1 MSETDRH
8 QGCGFAGEGDPS
20 KENHERGNFGS
31 EAAGRLM
38 RSFSLFKKK
47 DWEQSTISG
56 YTTGEI
62 RILMTLKYKEKS
74 SGAQGFESRSE
85 SEPSLKVSEISNHM
99 KVTSPTI
106 TQFINGLEGKG
117 LVERVMDK
125 KDRRAVRVR
134 LTDEGEKIVHQ
145 AHEAFK
151 ANFEGLVAHLGE
163 ENSDQ
168 LANLLT
174 KVYEYMSETEI
185 KLNSPEMK

>member
-1 MSETDRH
+1 MSETDRQ
-8 QGCGFAGEGDPS
+8 QGCGFAGEENSS
-20 KENHERGNFGS
+20 KDESFGS

-38 RSFSLFKKK
+38 RSFSLFKKKKK

-74 SGAQGFESRSE
+74 VGAQGFESRSE

-185 KLNSPEMK
+185 KLNSPDEKK

>member
-1 MSETDRH
+1 MSETDRQ
-8 QGCGFAGEGDPS
+8 QGCGFTGEENSS
-20 KENHERGNFGS
+20 KDESFGS

-38 RSFSLFKKK
+38 RSFSLFKKKKK

-74 SGAQGFESRSE
+74 VGTQGFESRSE

-185 KLNSPEMK
+185 KLNSPDEKK

>member
-1 MSETDRH
+1 MSETDRQ
-8 QGCGFAGEGDPS
+8 QGCGFAGEGSSS
-20 KENHERGNFGS
+20 KDGSFGS

-38 RSFSLFKKK
+38 RSFSLFKKKKK

-74 SGAQGFESRSE
+74 VGAEGFESRSE

-134 LTDEGEKIVHQ
+134 LTDEGERIVHQ

-151 ANFEGLVAHLGE
+151 ANFEGLVAYLGE
-163 ENSDQ
+163 EDSDQ

-174 KVYEYMSETEI
+174 KVYEYMSESEI
-185 KLNSPEMK
+185 KLSPDEKK